1 VEVLADKVSKLDEK
15 VENILNKSKQELKE
29 EIKEVV
35 KLEMQGNIGI
45 SDGVQL
51 DSKQNQSRVIFDDYA
66 KEPYSDA
73 CPSLR

>member
-1 VEVLADKVSKLDEK
+1 MVFEVSKLDEK

-45 SDGVQL
+45 SDGVC
-51 DSKQNQSRVIFDDYA
+51 KQNQSRVIFDDYA